1 MRALVFDD
9 DPALRAVLVEVLT
22 NAGYEA
28 EGAADGAA
36 GMAMFRNK
44 PADLVITDIVMP
56 NQEGIE
62 TVRELR
68 RISPGVKII
77 AISGGGRTGSLNFLR
92 IAKEFGADAALA
104 KPFRNP
110 ELIALVKQVLG
121 Q

>member
-1 MRALVFDD
+1 MRILVFDD
-9 DPALRAVLVEVLT
+9 DPALRAVLIAVLR
-22 NAGYEA
+22 NAGFEA
-28 EGAADGAA
+28 EGASDGAA
-36 GMAMFRNK
+36 GMALFRRQ

-68 RISPGVKII
+68 RLSPTVKII
-77 AISGGGRTGSLNFLR
+77 AISDGGRTGSLNFLR

-110 ELIALVKQVLG
+110 ELIDLVKQLLG
-121 Q
+121 R